1 MGRAVSPLE
10 VGEVAL
16 RPATVADVGDV
27 AWLLAA
33 LGYPCEPADAAVR
46 IAAVAE
52 DPRQQL
58 LIAQCGERACGLL
71 GLDLMY
77 YVPLGAVTCRITV
90 LVIEPGA
97 QRLGLGRR
105 LLREAERRARAA
117 GAAQI
122 ELTTAAHRADAH
134 AFYRAC
140 GYIDNSLRFSKALG
154 AA

>member
-1 MGRAVSPLE
+1 MDGATARLE
-10 VGEVAL
+10 VGEVAF
-16 RPATVADVGDV
+16 RMAKVADVGAV
-27 AWLLAA
+27 AALLAA
-33 LGYPCEPADAAVR
+33 LGYPCEPADAALR

-52 DPRQQL
+52 DSRQQL
-58 LIAQCGERACGLL
+58 LIARCGERSCGLL
-71 GLDLMY
+71 GLDFMY
-77 YVPLGAVTCRITV
+77 YVPLGALTCRITV

-122 ELTTAAHRADAH
+122 ELTTASHRADAH

-140 GYIDNSLRFSKALG
+140 GYVDSSLRFSKALG
-154 AA
+154 DA